1 MFWSRSNPLFKTND
15 SIITLALVSAEA
27 IIICFLE
34 GFVVM
39 NHLNLVSNCSMDRNG
54 EGVSESDLIYHSLF
68 IVAQVFQV
76 LLCVDALYQK
86 NTAQLITLVAFGF
99 LVVGYGGIQLE
110 QHMILEEVGCGE
122 IELWNPVEARWPDTE
137 AGQQAAISYYR
148 SKMLPLEYTIIALIP
163 SFFLVI
169 GFFAWRLR
177 KEFAWDNYR
186 NFSADMRIR
195 NALIITSVLLTL
207 LKLDFYFVFS
217 YAAQLIP
224 SQKLQYD
231 ETIAE
236 TILVFILGALGLSV
250 AMLAVYRENM
260 IMMGSFILGCV
271 AAFAYLLYT
280 LVRITIPR
288 TGPLDPY
295 QFTRRFL
302 IFTVVVTMALTLL
315 TMSVA
320 IKAFLNLK
328 NGIRIF
334 SHKSAQKDNQK
345 HHTGLPIDQSS
356 SIDEMEMGDQQ
367 HSQQGFIKQDKT
379 LLEGHSDDNGYQ
391 YQDGNNNH
399 ASSRRHP
406 PNDDMWTIE

>member
-15 SIITLALVSAEA
+15 SIMTIALVSVEA
-27 IIICFLE
+27 VLICFLE

-39 NHLNLVSNCSMDRNG
+39 NHLQLVSNCSMDRSG

-68 IVAQVFQV
+68 IVAQVFQI
-76 LLCVDALYQK
+76 LLCADALYQK
-86 NTAQLITLVAFGF
+86 NTAQLCTLVAFGF

-110 QHMILEEVGCGE
+110 QHMILEDVGCGPE
-122 IELWNPVEARWPDTE
+122 IPWTPVDPRWSATP
-137 AGQQAAISYYR
+137 AGQEIALAYYR
-148 SKMLPLEYTIIALIP
+148 SKMRPLEYAIIALIP
-163 SFFLVI
+163 SFFIVI
-169 GFFAWRLR
+169 AFFTWRLR

-231 ETIAE
+231 ETITE
-236 TILVFILGALGLSV
+236 TVLVFVLGALGLSV
-250 AMLAVYRENM
+250 AMLAVYRESM
-260 IMMGSFILGCV
+260 YMMGAFIVGCV
-271 AAFAYLLYT
+271 VAVAYLIYS

-288 TGPLDPY
+288 TGGDPY
-295 QFTRRFL
+295 EFTRRFL
-302 IFTVVVTMALTLL
+302 IFTVVVALFLILL

-320 IKAFLNLK
+320 VKGFLNLK
-328 NGIRIF
+328 NGIRVF
-334 SHKSAQKDNQK
+334 SHKSAQKDK
-345 HHTGLPIDQSS
+345 HRDPNLPIDQSS
-356 SIDEMEMGDQQ
+356 SIDELEMAEHQSEQ
-367 HSQQGFIKQDKT
+367 RFIKQDKT
-379 LLEGHSDDNGYQ
+379 LL
-391 YQDGNNNH
+391 QDQEEEEHHHNSHANNN
-399 ASSRRHP
+399 SRKH